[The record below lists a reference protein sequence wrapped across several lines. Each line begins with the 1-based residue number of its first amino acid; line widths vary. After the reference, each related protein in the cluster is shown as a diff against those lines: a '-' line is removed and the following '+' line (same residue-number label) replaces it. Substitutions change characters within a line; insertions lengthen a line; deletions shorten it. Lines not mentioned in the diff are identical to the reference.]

1 MESLFWGRLDL
12 GGGGQLGHCYPVIWI
27 GGQCPDNMDSSLMNF
42 PSGEQQSLTKS
53 FDLSELLQY
62 LLSFFND
69 EKDISNYVFVMVEIF
84 FCSSRILQNVSR
96 LLYSEFADAG
106 SVPGISGES
115 EIHLSSPQNEDFVR
129 CFLTFDGDDDADV
142 KIRKVIGILSN
153 AFLL

>member
-1 MESLFWGRLDL
+1 
-12 GGGGQLGHCYPVIWI
+12 
-27 GGQCPDNMDSSLMNF
+27 MNF

-53 FDLSELLQY
+53 FDLSEFLQY

-69 EKDISNYVFVMVEIF
+69 EDRSNYVFVMAEIF

-96 LLYSEFADAG
+96 SLYSEFADAG

-129 CFLTFDGDDDADV
+129 CFLTFDGDDNDDV
-142 KIRKVIGILSN
+142 RIRKGIRILS
-153 AFLL
+153 LL

>member
-1 MESLFWGRLDL
+1 
-12 GGGGQLGHCYPVIWI
+12 
-27 GGQCPDNMDSSLMNF
+27 MDSSLMNF

-53 FDLSELLQY
+53 FDLSEFLQY
-62 LLSFFND
+62 LLSLFND
-69 EKDISNYVFVMVEIF
+69 EKVRSNYVLVMVEIF

-96 LLYSEFADAG
+96 SLYSEFADAG

-129 CFLTFDGDDDADV
+129 CFLTFDGDDDV
-142 KIRKVIGILSN
+142 KIRKGIGILSN

>member
-1 MESLFWGRLDL
+1 
-12 GGGGQLGHCYPVIWI
+12 
-27 GGQCPDNMDSSLMNF
+27 MNF

-62 LLSFFND
+62 SLSFFN
-69 EKDISNYVFVMVEIF
+69 EKDSSNYGFVMVEIF

-96 LLYSEFADAG
+96 SLYSEFADAG

-115 EIHLSSPQNEDFVR
+115 EIHLSSPENEDFVR
-129 CFLTFDGDDDADV
+129 CFLTFDGDDNDDV
-142 KIRKVIGILSN
+142 RIRKGIGILSN

>member
-1 MESLFWGRLDL
+1 
-12 GGGGQLGHCYPVIWI
+12 
-27 GGQCPDNMDSSLMNF
+27 MNF

-62 LLSFFND
+62 SLSFFND

-96 LLYSEFADAG
+96 SLYSEFADAG

-129 CFLTFDGDDDADV
+129 CFLTFDGDDDGDV
-142 KIRKVIGILSN
+142 KIRKGIGILSN